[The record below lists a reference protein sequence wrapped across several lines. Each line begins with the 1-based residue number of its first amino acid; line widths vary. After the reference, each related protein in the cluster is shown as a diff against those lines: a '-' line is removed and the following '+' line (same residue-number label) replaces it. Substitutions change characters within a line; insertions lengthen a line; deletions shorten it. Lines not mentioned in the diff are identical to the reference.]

1 MIQFSS
7 QDTYLNGTIAQ
18 VHHLLEITSC
28 EGRRSI
34 WFMQQRMV
42 QGRSWRVFERIASRS
57 SSAFNIN
64 RCVHKFGGLFSVKFV
79 GIIDV
84 IICIYF
90 APFPLNI
97 YIPGSGKLLKRKWR
111 QQHMCRVLIKV
122 YSHHPARLDPSHQP
136 ITTAFSFVRC
146 SAASGVEMK
155 IRTGWNG
162 WTFHPYLRT
171 SQ

>member
-122 YSHHPARLDPSHQP
+122 YIATIQLGSTPVTNQSPLPSLLSGAVRPAEWRW
-136 ITTAFSFVRC
+136 R
-146 SAASGVEMK
+146 SGPGGMVELFTL
-155 IRTGWNG
+155 I
-162 WTFHPYLRT
+162 
-171 SQ
+171 